1 MNNFFFVVVVFVEPK
16 TNGQNKKE
24 KLKKNNNK
32 FRSCTLPARV
42 HVHTRPITC
51 KVNKNVNL
59 WNGYYPQD
67 KKYTAT
73 GLGLLWNIINL
84 SQSSKEEIAKK
95 QVEASLLKGYVDHL
109 ILSLVYSLVSEIA
122 FKFFNLLLYHPNNKE
137 TKRKNMYINFQ
148 SI

>member
-1 MNNFFFVVVVFVEPK
+1 MDK
-16 TNGQNKKE
+16 TKK
-24 KLKKNNNK
+24 KNVKKNNNK

>member
-59 WNGYYPQD
+59 
-67 KKYTAT
+67 
-73 GLGLLWNIINL
+73 
-84 SQSSKEEIAKK
+84 
-95 QVEASLLKGYVDHL
+95 
-109 ILSLVYSLVSEIA
+109 
-122 FKFFNLLLYHPNNKE
+122 
-137 TKRKNMYINFQ
+137 
-148 SI
+148 